1 MPSPKGG
8 TNLFGQISPKT
19 AGPGARPKFYN
30 VDPPLKY
37 IAKIILMTRA
47 QKVLF
52 SHTQVLFQCMHFLS
66 IIATGLVE
74 VNAFKPSCLEGH
86 TRAKTFDT
94 ASQA

>member
-1 MPSPKGG
+1 
-8 TNLFGQISPKT
+8 
-19 AGPGARPKFYN
+19 
-30 VDPPLKY
+30 
-37 IAKIILMTRA
+37 MTSA

-52 SHTQVLFQCMHFLS
+52 SHTQVLFQYMYFLS

-86 TRAKTFDT
+86 ARAKTFDT